1 MTHDS
6 CNEAKA
12 SIHAGAVML
21 SRFVSLVVAGLALTV
36 SSARALDAQ
45 QLAHSGYPNVDKLL
59 VVGPADT
66 IRVLNRVMN
75 DGGAAL
81 RSTGRRLDMQYA
93 TRIPATDSLARQAQ
107 ADRAA
112 QFFGADAA
120 ELGVR
125 KLSIGIC
132 DTSACAARHD
142 PPAVWYL
149 YERTSS
155 GWKRSRP

>member
-1 MTHDS
+1 
-6 CNEAKA
+6 
-12 SIHAGAVML
+12 ML
-21 SRFVSLVVAGLALTV
+21 SRFVSLVVVGLALAV
-36 SSARALDAQ
+36 SSNRALHAQ
-45 QLAHSGYPNVDKLL
+45 QLSHRGYPNVDKLL
-59 VVGPADT
+59 VVGAADT

-81 RSTGRRLDMQYA
+81 RPAGRRLDVQYA
-93 TRIPATDSLARQAQ
+93 TRIPAADSIARQEQ

-112 QFFGADAA
+112 QFFGADAVD
-120 ELGVR
+120 LGVG